1 MSAHLQERDFD
12 GMSHVASRALIDW
25 PFVALNRQ
33 SMGLR
38 ADRSAPKVALPH
50 VSDSASNLPENVP
63 ASDGLDATILH
74 VLMDTIPDQIYFK
87 DRQSRFVRNNNAHA
101 RALGAKSPVDCIG
114 KTDFDFFSSLHA
126 GDALR
131 DEQEILRTGRPIV
144 AKIEHNTFP
153 DGSFAWVS
161 TTKMP
166 WRDAAGKIIGTFG
179 LTRDI
184 TATKIAEDKLD
195 AERKL
200 LRTIIDQLPSRIFV
214 KDAAGRYVLNNRTHL
229 LTLGATEQS
238 QVTGHMPFDF
248 LPENRAQQ
256 AVADDRQVLAGGAPI
271 LNAEKSNLV
280 VGNDTRWA
288 LTTKIPLRDLHDK
301 ITGLVG
307 ISLDITDRKRTEQEL
322 QRRTAEMEAD
332 LQMACQIQESFFPR
346 EYPVFP
352 RGVPDEA
359 SQLRFAHRYLPA
371 ATLGGDFFDVI
382 PLSDTQCGV
391 LVCDVMGHGVR
402 AGLLTA
408 LIRGV
413 VEEFAPRV
421 TDPALVL
428 AEINRGLMPII
439 QQTGQPVFAT
449 AFYAVIDTITATVHY
464 ANAGH
469 PPPLILRRTEDLIIS
484 LGWANPEPAAGL
496 MESFVY
502 SSRSVP
508 FEPGDTLLAYTDGF
522 MEASDATGAMFGK
535 IRLAAFLREH
545 AALTGRPLIDRLV
558 EKIVTFTGRRDFDD
572 DLCAVTVH
580 STGQTCTL
588 QLGFNYTI

>member
-1 MSAHLQERDFD
+1 
-12 GMSHVASRALIDW
+12 V
-25 PFVALNRQ
+25 
-33 SMGLR
+33 LR
-38 ADRSAPKVALPH
+38 
-50 VSDSASNLPENVP
+50 
-63 ASDGLDATILH
+63 

-87 DRQSRFVRNNNAHA
+87 DLDSRIVRNNNAHA

-114 KTDFDFFSSLHA
+114 KTDLDFFSALHA
-126 GDALR
+126 GEALC
-131 DEQEILRTGRPIV
+131 DEQEILQTGRPIV

-153 DGSFAWVS
+153 DGTFAWVS

-166 WRDAAGKIIGTFG
+166 WRDAAGKVIGTFG

-184 TATKIAEDKLD
+184 TATKIAEDKFE

-214 KDAAGRYVLNNRTHL
+214 KDATGRYVLNNRTHL
-229 LTLGATEQS
+229 GTLGATEQS
-238 QVTGHMPFDF
+238 QVSGRTPFDF
-248 LPENRAQQ
+248 LPANRAQQ
-256 AVADDRQVLAGGAPI
+256 AVADDRQVLAGGPPI

-280 VGNDTRWA
+280 EGNDTRWA
-288 LTTKIPLRDLHDK
+288 LTTKIPLRDAEDK

-307 ISLDITDRKRTEQEL
+307 ISLDITERKRTEQEL
-322 QRRTAEMEAD
+322 QRRTAEMETD
-332 LQMACQIQESFFPR
+332 LQMACQIQEAFFPS
-346 EYPVFP
+346 EYPTFP
-352 RGVPDEA
+352 RGVPAEA

-413 VEEFAPRV
+413 VEEFAQRV
-421 TDPALVL
+421 IEPALVL
-428 AEINRGLMPII
+428 AGINRGLMPII

-449 AFYAVIDTITATVHY
+449 AFYAVIDTDTATVTY

-469 PPPLILRRTEDLIIS
+469 PPPLIRPGVGDSIIS
-484 LGWANPEPAAGL
+484 LGWENPEPATGL
-496 MESFVY
+496 MEGFVY
-502 SSRSVP
+502 SSRTVP
-508 FEPGDTLLAYTDGF
+508 FGPGDTLLAYTDGF
-522 MEASDATGAMFGK
+522 MEASDATGMMFGK
-535 IRLAAFLREH
+535 SRLADFLRAH
-545 AALTGRPLIDRLV
+545 AMLTGRPLIDRLV
-558 EKIVTFTGRRDFDD
+558 EEVIAFTGHRNFDD
-572 DLCAVTVH
+572 DLCAVTVY

-588 QLGFNYTI
+588 QPGFSYCI

>member
-1 MSAHLQERDFD
+1 M
-12 GMSHVASRALIDW
+12 
-25 PFVALNRQ
+25 P
-33 SMGLR
+33 
-38 ADRSAPKVALPH
+38 
-50 VSDSASNLPENVP
+50 DSISNLPANDPV
-63 ASDGLDATILH
+63 SVRLDATVLR

-87 DRQSRFVRNNNAHA
+87 DLHSRFVRNNNAHA
-101 RALGAKSPVDCIG
+101 RALGAKSPDDCIG
-114 KTDFDFFSSLHA
+114 KTDLDFFSDLHA
-126 GDALR
+126 GEALL

-153 DGSFAWVS
+153 DGTFAWVS

-200 LRTIIDQLPSRIFV
+200 LRTIIDHLPSRIFV
-214 KDAAGRYVLNNRTHL
+214 KDTAGRYVLNNRTHL

-238 QVTGHMPFDF
+238 QVSGRTPFDF

-256 AVADDRQVLAGGAPI
+256 AVADDRQVLAGGPPI
-271 LNAEKSNLV
+271 LNAEKSDLV
-280 VGNDTRWA
+280 AGNDTRWA
-288 LTTKIPLRDLHDK
+288 LTTKIPLRDLEDK

-322 QRRTAEMEAD
+322 QRRTEEMETD

-382 PLSDTQCGV
+382 PISDTQCGV

-421 TDPALVL
+421 TEPALVL

-439 QQTGQPVFAT
+439 QQTGQPVFAS
-449 AFYAVIDTITATVHY
+449 AFYAVIDTGTATVNY

-469 PPPLILRRTEDLIIS
+469 PPPLVLRRASELILS
-484 LGWANPEPAAGL
+484 LGWDDPEPAAGL
-496 MESFVY
+496 MEGFVY
-502 SSRSVP
+502 SSHVVP
-508 FEPGDTLLAYTDGF
+508 FEHGDTLLAYTDGF
-522 MEASDATGAMFGK
+522 MEASDNTGAMFGK
-535 IRLAAFLREH
+535 TRLVAFLRKH
-545 AALTGRPLIDRLV
+545 AAVTGRPLIDRLI
-558 EKIVTFTGRRDFDD
+558 EEIVAFTGRRDFDD
-572 DLCAVTVH
+572 DLCAVTVY
-580 STGQTCTL
+580 STGQTCALHPGLT
-588 QLGFNYTI
+588 YHI

>member
-1 MSAHLQERDFD
+1 MLPAQGAAAH
-12 GMSHVASRALIDW
+12 
-25 PFVALNRQ
+25 NRR

-38 ADRSAPKVALPH
+38 ARQEESNLALSH
-50 VSDSASNLPENVP
+50 VPDPIRHLPENVP
-63 ASDGLDATILH
+63 ASERLDAAILH

-87 DRQSRFVRNNNAHA
+87 DLQSRFVRNNNAHA
-101 RALGAKSPVDCIG
+101 RALGAKSPADCIG
-114 KTDFDFFSSLHA
+114 KTDLDFFSTVHA
-126 GDALR
+126 GEALR

-153 DGSFAWVS
+153 DGTFAWVS

-166 WRDAAGKIIGTFG
+166 WRDATGKIIGTFG

-184 TATKIAEDKLD
+184 TATKIAEDQLEE
-195 AERKL
+195 ERKL

-238 QVTGHMPFDF
+238 QVTGRTPFDF
-248 LPENRAQQ
+248 LPKNRAQQ
-256 AVADDRQVLAGGAPI
+256 AVADDRQVLAGGPPI

-280 VGNDTRWA
+280 AGTDTRWA
-288 LTTKIPLRDLHDK
+288 LTTKIPLRDLQDK

-307 ISLDITDRKRTEQEL
+307 ISLDITDRKLIEQEL
-322 QRRTAEMEAD
+322 QRRTEEMETD

-352 RGVPDEA
+352 RGVPEEA
-359 SQLRFAHRYLPA
+359 SQLRFAHRYIPA

-421 TDPALVL
+421 AEPALVL

-439 QQTGQPVFAT
+439 RQTGQPVFAT
-449 AFYAVIDTITATVHY
+449 AFYAIIDTLAATVHY

-469 PPPLILRRTEDLIIS
+469 PPPVIRHRASDLISS
-484 LGWANPEPAAGL
+484 LGWDNPEPAAGL

-502 SSRSVP
+502 SSRAVP

-545 AALTGRPLIDRLV
+545 VALTGRPLIDRLV
-558 EKIVTFTGRRDFDD
+558 EEIVTFTGRRDFDD

-580 STGQTCTL
+580 STGQTCAL
-588 QLGFNYTI
+588 QLGFAYHI

>member
-1 MSAHLQERDFD
+1 MPDP
-12 GMSHVASRALIDW
+12 I
-25 PFVALNRQ
+25 P
-33 SMGLR
+33 
-38 ADRSAPKVALPH
+38 
-50 VSDSASNLPENVP
+50 SDPNNSP
-63 ASDGLDATILH
+63 ASEQLDAGILH
-74 VLMDTIPDQIYFK
+74 VLMDTVPDHIYFK
-87 DRQSRFVRNNNAHA
+87 DLQSRFVRNNNAHA
-101 RALGAKSPVDCIG
+101 RALGAKSPADCIG
-114 KTDFDFFSSLHA
+114 KTDSDFFSDVHA
-126 GDALR
+126 EEALR

-153 DGSFAWVS
+153 DGTFAWVS

-166 WRDAAGKIIGTFG
+166 WRDATGKIIGTFG

-184 TATKIAEDKLD
+184 TATKIAEDKLNV
-195 AERKL
+195 ERKL

-214 KDAAGRYVLNNRTHL
+214 KDSAGRYVLNNRTHL
-229 LTLGATEQS
+229 VTLGATEQS
-238 QVTGHMPFDF
+238 QVSGRTPFDF
-248 LPENRAQQ
+248 LPEKRAQQ
-256 AVADDRQVLAGGAPI
+256 AVDDDRQVLAGGPPI
-271 LNAEKSNLV
+271 LNAEKSNMV
-280 VGNDTRWA
+280 VGSDTRWA
-288 LTTKIPLRDLHDK
+288 LTTKIPLRDLEDK

-307 ISLDITDRKRTEQEL
+307 ISLDITARKRTEQEL
-322 QRRTAEMEAD
+322 QRRTEEMETD

-352 RGVPDEA
+352 RGVPEEA

-413 VEEFAPRV
+413 VEEFALRV
-421 TDPALVL
+421 TEPALVL

-439 QQTGQPVFAT
+439 HQTGQPVFAT
-449 AFYAVIDTITATVHY
+449 AFYAVIDTATATVHY

-469 PPPLILRRTEDLIIS
+469 PPPLIRHGADDPIIS
-484 LGWANPEPAAGL
+484 LGWENPEPAAGL
-496 MESFVY
+496 MEGFVY
-502 SSRSVP
+502 SSRAVP

-522 MEASDATGAMFGK
+522 MEASDATDAMFGK
-535 IRLAAFLREH
+535 IRLASFLREH

-558 EKIVTFTGRRDFDD
+558 EEVIAFTGRRDFDD

-588 QLGFNYTI
+588 QLGFNYNI